1 MAKARQPAAATVMYR
16 TSAEAWVVRE
26 SAPRPPLARRGASHA
41 AQTRHVV
48 VIARGAAFTMNAES
62 PAERA
67 DERRWSEAFA
77 RSAGALA
84 ALADEALAEHH
95 AGRTKLL
102 DPDQL

>member
-1 MAKARQPAAATVMYR
+1 
-16 TSAEAWVVRE
+16 
-26 SAPRPPLARRGASHA
+26 
-41 AQTRHVV
+41 
-48 VIARGAAFTMNAES
+48 MNAES